1 MDGELKDLLG
11 MLFQRVD
18 AIQTFWNFCAGAVTA
33 TLGVVS
39 AGKSRWLNRTV
50 CAGLTAAFVVFAV
63 GNFISLN
70 AVRRQR
76 AALVTLAE
84 ARTARVQDAA
94 RPAEAG
100 KGPALQ
106 ELVKAV
112 ALPTPR
118 QLWLFHGAPDAAT
131 IAAIWRIPLARRR
144 YEGSGRAA

>member
-11 MLFQRVD
+11 ILFQRAD
-18 AIQTFWNFCAGAVTA
+18 AMQTCWNFYAGAVTA
-33 TLGVVS
+33 ALGVVT

-84 ARTARVQDAA
+84 ARIARVQDAA

-100 KGPALQ
+100 KGSALR

-112 ALPTPR
+112 APPTPR
-118 QLWLFHGAPDAAT
+118 QLWLFHGALDPAT
-131 IAAIWRIPLARRR
+131 IAAIW
-144 YEGSGRAA
+144 GFH